1 MLLLKDKHKLIAK
14 RRELYYIIELVGT
27 TVWSSSNRFIN
38 EAFIFHL
45 EKYDEAGSLVLIQA
59 LQNPNMQYL
68 GNTNLAWY
76 LLYNKYNLIAKAEML
91 T

>member
-1 MLLLKDKHKLIAK
+1 MLLLKGKHKLIAK

-27 TVWSSSNRFIN
+27 IVWSSRNRIICFN

-59 LQNPNMQYL
+59 LQNPNMFLHGIYYII
-68 GNTNLAWY
+68 NTIL
-76 LLYNKYNLIAKAEML
+76 
-91 T
+91 